1 MNTEIE
7 EIRNVAVR
15 FPFALK
21 AERKGKNTLI
31 LRRMGKPIRRSDK
44 AKAIYELEYRWH
56 NDEESWNV
64 VGNKYSYWTKK
75 EIDLNISL
83 FEQINLF

>member
-1 MNTEIE
+1 M

-31 LRRMGKPIRRSDK
+31 LRRKITPSKRADGEI
-44 AKAIYELEYRWH
+44 AIYQIEYRWH
-56 NDEESWNV
+56 KDKESWGV
-64 VGNKYSYWTKK
+64 MGNDYSYWTKK
-75 EIDLNISL
+75 EIDLDISL